1 MTAHEPGSE
10 GGVHERFEYFM
21 VRVTR
26 STREPGRV
34 TGLIERLGS
43 GEKRS
48 FDTGEQLAQL
58 VGGNFA
64 PDVNMQSAESGR
76 NAAPGEIGDP
86 SPNRI

>member
-10 GGVHERFEYFM
+10 GGVHERFEDFM

-26 STREPGRV
+26 SARDPDRV

-58 VGGNFA
+58 VGGGFA
-64 PDVNMQSAESGR
+64 LDVNMQPTTGDR
-76 NAAPGEIGDP
+76 NATSIDSNSSNHHRG
-86 SPNRI
+86 

>member
-10 GGVHERFEYFM
+10 GGVQERFEYFM

-26 STREPGRV
+26 SVREPDRIA
-34 TGLIERLGS
+34 GLIERLGS

-64 PDVNMQSAESGR
+64 PAVNMQSAESGR

-86 SPNRI
+86 SPNRS